1 LKLALN
7 LAGGLVVNREVIA
20 GAVAEYLPYMATENL
35 IMACV
40 ARGGDRQEAHE
51 VIRTHS
57 HAVTAGIKA
66 GTMNSRDLIAR
77 LQADPMF
84 AGIDVAKEL
93 DPMRYVGRAP
103 EQVDEFVEQEVKP
116 IRERYATALGQK
128 GDIDR

>member
-1 LKLALN
+1 
-7 LAGGLVVNREVIA
+7 
-20 GAVAEYLPYMATENL
+20 
-35 IMACV
+35 V

-51 VIRTHS
+51 VIRRHS

-66 GTMNSRDLIAR
+66 GTMTSRVLITR

-103 EQVDEFVEQEVKP
+103 EQVDEFIEQEVRP
-116 IRERYATALGQK
+116 IRERYTAQLGQK